1 MEGRGGPLFQNL
13 EGQSGLC
20 QHPVDIRVWDGM
32 LFQQVFQD
40 RAVPQDDVRQLRRDA
55 VFQKNHFLSPRLLTS
70 GPHFYKNTLTTR
82 S

>member
-1 MEGRGGPLFQNL
+1 MGGRGGPLFQNL

-32 LFQQVFQD
+32 LFQQVFEDWRSHKMTPGNCAAKQS
-40 RAVPQDDVRQLRRDA
+40 
-55 VFQKNHFLSPRLLTS
+55 FKKNRFLFPRLLTS
-70 GPHFYKNTLTTR
+70 GPHFYKNTFTTR

>member
-1 MEGRGGPLFQNL
+1 MRGGPLFQNL

-20 QHPVDIRVWDGM
+20 QHPVDIRVWNGM
-32 LFQQVFQD
+32 LFQQVFEDGRSHKMTPGNCAAKQPFKKI
-40 RAVPQDDVRQLRRDA
+40 R
-55 VFQKNHFLSPRLLTS
+55 FLSPRLLTS